1 MKTPALFPK
10 DLRARLIANGEQGRE
25 LDHVPVVKIMD
36 PLGPG
41 TWLITELRPDDPDVF
56 YGLIFDPS
64 EERGPC
70 LGYHRLSV
78 LQAKKGTMGEPLERD
93 PAFAPRYPVSVYK
106 VAARIIGR
114 VSEDIE
120 TLYLVATNLGIRP
133 VGPLPNSAA
142 PKRNRAKSPA
152 RKPRSTP

>member
-1 MKTPALFPK
+1 MKSPEFLPK
-10 DLRARLIANGEQGRE
+10 DLRARLVANGAQGRE
-25 LDHVPVVKIMD
+25 LDHVPVVKIVD

-41 TWLITELRPDDPDVF
+41 TWLITELRPDDPDLF

-64 EERGPC
+64 EQRGPR
-70 LGYHRLSV
+70 LGYDRLSV
-78 LQAKKGTMGEPLERD
+78 LQGKKGTTGEPLERD
-93 PAFAPRYPVSVYK
+93 PGFAPRYPVSVYK

-133 VGPLPNSAA
+133 VGPLPNSA
-142 PKRNRAKSPA
+142 PMRNRARPTA
-152 RKPRSTP
+152 RSLRSKP

>member
-1 MKTPALFPK
+1 MKTPEFLPK
-10 DLRARLIANGEQGRE
+10 DLRARLIANGAQGRE
-25 LDHVPVVKIMD
+25 LDHVPVVKIID

-41 TWLITELRPDDPDVF
+41 TWLLTEATPDDPDVV

-70 LGYHRLSV
+70 LGYERLSV
-78 LQAKKGTMGEPLERD
+78 LAAKKGSVGEPLERD
-93 PAFAPRYPVSVYK
+93 AYFEPRYPVSVYK

-114 VSEDIE
+114 VTEDIE

-133 VGPLPNSAA
+133 VRPLPNSAA
-142 PKRNRAKSPA
+142 ATRNRANPKA
-152 RKPRSTP
+152 RKPRPKP